1 MQFGCCDIDFV
12 YFVIILGEEELYYEN
27 IGRDREF
34 WSNKMLPNLQ
44 KFYFETL
51 LPEIVDGRLPRSMEI
66 REPFI

>member
-1 MQFGCCDIDFV
+1 MQLEWCDIDFV
-12 YFVIILGEEELYYEN
+12 YFVIFLGEEELYYEK
-27 IGRDREF
+27 IGREREF

-44 KFYFETL
+44 KIYFEAL